1 MTGVIRKLYT
11 ILILNDCETRLK
23 MKHKPDHRGSKED
36 KVDDG
41 MQLGSFTRFLT
52 VKYST

>member
-11 ILILNDCETRLK
+11 ILILNVCKTRLK
-23 MKHKPDHRGSKED
+23 MKHKPDIKAL
-36 KVDDG
+36 KKIKWTMVCK
-41 MQLGSFTRFLT
+41 GSFKRFLT

>member
-1 MTGVIRKLYT
+1 MTGVIRELYT
-11 ILILNDCETRLK
+11 ILILNVCKTRLK
-23 MKHKPDHRGSKED
+23 MKHKPDHKGSKED

-41 MQLGSFTRFLT
+41 KHGFLHAFLT